1 MIKKLLNI
9 SVAAAG
15 MTAAFASSA
24 SASLKVE
31 DLYTTT
37 SIVHIISLLCAL
49 ICLIWAMKILSYVR
63 GGSMSKSW
71 QMFVL
76 GFGFLVIAQ
85 ILALSKNTGLMIL
98 PEYFSAV
105 IYLLMAMTWLVGLYQ
120 TRRVLG

>member
-1 MIKKLLNI
+1 MIKRLLNI
-9 SVAAAG
+9 SVAAMV

-24 SASLKVE
+24 SASLRME

-37 SIVHIISLLCAL
+37 SIVHIILLLCAL
-49 ICLIWAMKILSYVR
+49 ICLVWALKILSYVR

-85 ILALSKNTGLMIL
+85 VLALSKNSGLLIVPDYL
-98 PEYFSAV
+98 SAV
-105 IYLLMAMTWLVGLYQ
+105 VYLMMAFTWMIGLYQ